1 MLFFDLNND
10 VKSIIAKHLSRDYNM
25 STMLLSK
32 HYALQKSLFGEIVF
46 DDDLRIKKNNTWLY
60 E

>member
-1 MLFFDLNND
+1 
-10 VKSIIAKHLSRDYNM
+10 
-25 STMLLSK
+25 MLLSK